1 MSQSIKAQNRYG
13 AGCRGRNCQD
23 SRNSSRI
30 VKSWIVKAWEGIRI
44 GLIKKSRLVIFS
56 GIITAYPH
64 TARRGISRIICLHKV
79 KGVVAES
86 FAAFAVLD
94 KECLM
99 DAERGCDDSEDEGG
113 WLLMRRHPRSS
124 PPPDERGDL
133 SALFCET

>member
-1 MSQSIKAQNRYG
+1 MSQNIKAQNHYG

-30 VKSWIVKAWEGIRI
+30 AKSRIVKAWEGIRI
-44 GLIKKSRLVIFS
+44 GLIKKSRFVIFS
-56 GIITAYPH
+56 GIITVYPH
-64 TARRGISRIICLHKV
+64 TARRGISRTICLHKV
-79 KGVVAES
+79 KGVAAES
-86 FAAFAVLD
+86 FAALD

-113 WLLMRRHPRSS
+113 WLLMRRHPRSA
-124 PPPDERGDL
+124 PPLDERGDL